1 MADSTSA
8 KREKFVQNL
17 IAGMSQRQAYLD
29 AFPNARKWKD
39 NTVDSRACE
48 LAKDSKILERLQT
61 LQNQAVSKAIITRE
75 ERMKILTEIA
85 TDTVQLPKSRMQAI
99 DILNKMDGE
108 YVKRIEATVT
118 SPVSEIASKVQDILD
133 E

>member
-61 LQNQAVSKAIITRE
+61 LQNQAVSKAILTRE

-85 TDTVQLPKSRMQAI
+85 IDDVQLPKARMQAI

>member
-1 MADSTSA
+1 MAALTNA
-8 KREKFVQNL
+8 RHEKFVQNL
-17 IAGMSQRQAYLD
+17 IQGMSQRQSYID
-29 AFPNARKWKD
+29 AFPNASKWKPE
-39 NTVDSRACE
+39 TVDSKASN
-48 LAKDSKILERLQT
+48 LLKDGKVQT
-61 LQNQAVSKAIITRE
+61 RYNELQNRSVKSAILNRG

-85 TDTVQLPKSRMQAI
+85 IDDVQLPKARMQAI